1 MLHRGTLV
9 TGAVIVALSSIGAS
23 ALVSLPAGAST
34 QSVTASPAKG
44 LLTAAEAKHL
54 GFTKTADKPVT
65 SSNTRVTG
73 CGKGAQV
80 AFEDASGSTGLI
92 SQVLVCKTPKVAA
105 GLLKKEKSVGTA
117 AALKPPK
124 QLGSAA
130 IEREASA
137 STYAIYW
144 QRGKLLELVALDTNV
159 KAASSST
166 TTSVPAVPL
175 TAPQQQTLVK
185 SALKQDGATK

>member
-1 MLHRGTLV
+1 M
-9 TGAVIVALSSIGAS
+9 IVLSSIGAS
-23 ALVSLPAGAST
+23 AFVSLPAAAST
-34 QSVTASPAKG
+34 QSVTTSPAKG

-65 SSNTRVTG
+65 SSKTGVTG
-73 CGKGAQV
+73 CAKGAQV

-92 SQVLVCKTPKVAA
+92 SQVLVCKSTKVAA
-105 GLLKKEKSVGTA
+105 ALLKKEKSVGTA
-117 AALKPPK
+117 AASMKPPK
-124 QLGSAA
+124 QLGTAA
-130 IEREASA
+130 IERAASG

-159 KAASSST
+159 KATSSST

-175 TAPQQQTLVK
+175 TAQQQGTLVK
-185 SALKQDGATK
+185 SALKQDAATK